1 MFYQGAQDV
10 NYFDVGLQKYM
21 RSVFNNMGLGLLLS
35 GIISYIVGTDPQ
47 LFMLFFGGPQVWLV
61 MLAPLALVF
70 FIGFKIQDMTPSTAK
85 MWFFIYAGLT
95 GLSLAS
101 IFAIFKLG
109 SILQVF
115 FISATMFG
123 TTALYGY
130 TTKKDLTNMG
140 TFLMM
145 GLIGVIIAGLV
156 NIFLQSSMLQFVISL
171 LSVVIFVGLTAW
183 DVQQIK
189 SIYYDTYGDDRE
201 RAGIMGALTLYL
213 DFINIFV
220 NLLQLVSERKD

>member
-1 MFYQGAQDV
+1 
-10 NYFDVGLQKYM
+10 
-21 RSVFNNMGLGLLLS
+21 
-35 GIISYIVGTDPQ
+35 
-47 LFMLFFGGPQVWLV
+47 
-61 MLAPLALVF
+61 
-70 FIGFKIQDMTPSTAK
+70 
-85 MWFFIYAGLT
+85 MWFFVYAGLT

-109 SILQVF
+109 SIVQVF

-130 TTKKDLTNMG
+130 TTKKDLTGMG
-140 TFLMM
+140 SFLMM

-156 NIFLQSSMLQFVISL
+156 NIFLQSSMLQFIISL

-220 NLLQLVSERKD
+220 NLLQLVGERKD